1 MGRSIAIALMLFAVP
16 LLAESTALDRAVDEA
31 LPSLVATYEKLHAAP
46 ELSGQEEKTS
56 AFIAAELAKL
66 GYEVI
71 ERLGRYERAGMTPY
85 GVVGV
90 LRNGNGP
97 VVLVRT
103 DMDAL
108 PVLEQTGLP
117 YASKATG
124 RGPSGD
130 PVPVMHACGHDMHM
144 TSFLGTARMLAKF
157 RERWKGT
164 VVLVAQPAEEVGA
177 GAQSLLKGGLYERV
191 PKPDFAIALHN
202 SASLETG
209 KIGYIEGYAL
219 ANIDAVDVTI
229 RGVGGHG
236 AAPASTKDPI
246 VVAAQFIT
254 ALQTIVSR
262 EITPTDPTV
271 VTVGSIHG
279 GTKRNVIPD
288 SVKLELTVRTYK
300 ADVREKVLRAIERI
314 AKGTAAAAGLP
325 EDRMPIVEVIAGEA
339 GKATYN
345 DPVLTRRLAERWSK
359 ELGSDNVQKAEPV
372 MVSEDFGDLG
382 LDRQIPISL
391 FWLGTIDPAV
401 VAKYKAE
408 GKTLPALHSS
418 LFAPL
423 PPPTIRTGVKAMT
436 LAVWELL
443 AVK

>member
-1 MGRSIAIALMLFAVP
+1 MS
-16 LLAESTALDRAVDEA
+16 
-31 LPSLVATYEKLHAAP
+31 
-46 ELSGQEEKTS
+46 
-56 AFIAAELAKL
+56 
-66 GYEVI
+66 
-71 ERLGRYERAGMTPY
+71 PY

-90 LRNGNGP
+90 LRNGDGP

-103 DMDAL
+103 DMDGL

-117 YASKATG
+117 YASKAIG
-124 RGPSGD
+124 RGPAGD

-144 TSFLGTARMLAKF
+144 TSFLGTATILAKF
-157 RERWKGT
+157 RDRWKGT

-177 GAQSLLKGGLYERV
+177 GAQSLLRGGIYERV

-202 SASLETG
+202 SASLEAG
-209 KIGYIEGYAL
+209 KVGYIEGYAL

-246 VVAAQFIT
+246 VVAAQFIN

-300 ADVREKVLRAIERI
+300 ADVREKALKAIARI

-325 EDRMPIVEVIAGEA
+325 EDRMPIVEVIAGET

-345 DPVLTRRLAERWSK
+345 DPALTRRIAERWSND
-359 ELGSDNVQKAEPV
+359 LGAENVQKADPV

-391 FWLGTIDPAV
+391 FWLGTVDPAV
-401 VAKYKAE
+401 VAKFKAE

-423 PPPTIRTGVKAMT
+423 PPSTIRTGVKATT